1 MHSIR
6 PSSSV
11 PTHSLPRARPSLP
24 SSEDFSR
31 QVAPEL
37 PAMLRAARAILGSD
51 DLAWDAV
58 QEALLRVWRLG
69 ERVPG
74 PALRR
79 LATLSALHLSRCQR
93 RRRFHEERAPAGE
106 LCCAQDPLVDVASSE
121 QRQAL
126 RAALARITRAQRE
139 VFELYEF
146 HGRDYRQIADALAV
160 PIGTVRSRL
169 ARARR
174 ELRAHLPA
182 HEAPPCRGAEAAER
196 SRADQ

>member
-1 MHSIR
+1 
-6 PSSSV
+6 
-11 PTHSLPRARPSLP
+11 
-24 SSEDFSR
+24 
-31 QVAPEL
+31 
-37 PAMLRAARAILGSD
+37 MLRAARAILGSD

-69 ERVPG
+69 ERAPG

-106 LCCAQDPLVDVASSE
+106 ICCAQDPLVDLASSA

-182 HEAPPCRGAEAAER
+182 HEAPPRRALPLLPPPPPLRVLRVSPPPPRALRATFSSHPRAER
-196 SRADQ
+196 RDRGEQTRGDQ